1 MIRFGIVIPQEGLT
15 YTDIRK
21 VVHECEKL
29 GFDSIWVY
37 DHVFWSDKPFLEC
50 WTVLS
55 ALALETQKLKLG
67 TLVINNSFRYPSV
80 LAKMAATLDVI
91 TRGRLELGIGAGTSR
106 PQEYLAYDIPF
117 AKPSIRIRQLKEA
130 VQIIKKMWIE
140 EKTSFQ
146 GRYYRLKGAFCN
158 PKPVQNPH
166 PPLWISGRGEQLML
180 KVIAQ
185 VADGWNFFGS
195 TEEYKRKAKVLEKYC
210 SVIGRKPHDIKRSW
224 HGGFLISNN
233 ERKLQKKIKKFEQE
247 NMLSKEYIKRIH
259 LSIIGDPEQCIE
271 KIDEYVSLGITHFMF
286 SLPFAYAYSEALK
299 SLQLFA
305 NHVIPS
311 FNV

>member
-1 MIRFGIVIPQEGLT
+1 MIRFGIVIPQEGLR

-21 VVHECEKL
+21 VVWECEKL

-55 ALALETQKLKLG
+55 ALALETQKLRLG
-67 TLVINNSFRYPSV
+67 TLVVNNSFRYPSL

-91 TRGRLELGIGAGTSR
+91 TKGRLELGIGAGTSR
-106 PQEYLAYDIPF
+106 SQEYLAYGIPF

-130 VQIIKKMWIE
+130 VQIIKKMWTE

-146 GRYYRLKGAFCN
+146 GRYYCLKGAFCN

-166 PPLWISGRGEQLML
+166 PPLWISGRSEQLML
-180 KVIAQ
+180 RVIAE

-195 TEEYKRKAKVLEKYC
+195 TEEYENKTKV
-210 SVIGRKPHDIKRSW
+210 
-224 HGGFLISNN
+224 
-233 ERKLQKKIKKFEQE
+233 RKLRKKIKKLEQG
-247 NMLSKEYIKRIH
+247 NMLFEEYIRRIH
-259 LSIIGDPEQCIE
+259 LSIIGDPERCIE
-271 KIDEYVSLGITHFMF
+271 KIDEYVSLGITDFML
-286 SLPFAYAYSEALK
+286 SLPFAHAYSESLK

-305 NHVIPS
+305 NYVIPS
-311 FNV
+311 FSV